1 MVACMFAFTFNDAL
15 MKVSFANIPIFQ
27 SIFVRGLFCLGLIIL
42 YAVTQDNV
50 FKKLSGRDSIIIG
63 VRSGFEAIAAMTFL
77 FALQKMPLANAL
89 SILQSVPLAVCM
101 AGAIFLGEKVG
112 WRRWIAIV
120 LGFGGVLVIIDPSS
134 SDFNLYTFLVLV
146 TVIFASARDILTRSL
161 SADVPSL
168 LVAILT
174 AIPTCAVAGI
184 LTLFYGWK
192 VVPFNDYV
200 ILIEASLLISFGY
213 LFSVLAMRQG
223 EISFVSPFRFTAM
236 IWAIGFGFLFFGE
249 LPNLQTYFG
258 TLVVISTGIYTFR
271 REYLKNK
278 TSIENQKS

>member
-42 YAVTQDNV
+42 YARTQDNV
-50 FKKLSGRDSIIIG
+50 FKKLCKRDSIIIG

-112 WRRWIAIV
+112 WRRWIAIA
-120 LGFGGVLVIIDPSS
+120 LGFGGVIVIIDPSS

-146 TVIFASARDILTRSL
+146 TVIFASARDVLTRSL

-174 AIPTCAVAGI
+174 AIPTCIVAGI
-184 LTLFYGWK
+184 LTFFYGWK
-192 VVPFNDYV
+192 VAPFNDYV

-249 LPNLQTYFG
+249 LPNPQTYFG
-258 TLVVISTGIYTFR
+258 TLVVILTGIYIFR

-278 TSIENQKS
+278 TSMEN

>member
-1 MVACMFAFTFNDAL
+1 MCACMFAFTFNDAL
-15 MKVSFANIPIFQ
+15 MKVSFGSIPIFQ

-42 YAVTQDNV
+42 FACTQDNV
-50 FKKLSGRDSIIIG
+50 FKKLSRRDSTIIG
-63 VRSGFEAIAAMTFL
+63 FRSGFEAIAAMTFL
-77 FALQKMPLANAL
+77 FAIQKMPLANAL

-101 AGAIFLGEKVG
+101 AGAIFLSERVG

-134 SDFNLYTFLVLV
+134 SDFNLYTFLVLI
-146 TVIFASARDILTRSL
+146 TVIFASARDVLTRSL

-174 AIPTCAVAGI
+174 AIPTCAVAGF
-184 LTLFYGWK
+184 LTLFLGWK
-192 VVPFNDYV
+192 EAPTSDYV

-213 LFSVLAMRQG
+213 LFSVMAMRQG

-258 TLVVISTGIYTFR
+258 TLLVISTGIYTFR

-278 TSIENQKS
+278 ISLGNYES

>member
-42 YAVTQDNV
+42 YARTQDNV
-50 FKKLSGRDSIIIG
+50 FKKLCKRDSIIIG

-112 WRRWIAIV
+112 WRRWIAIA
-120 LGFGGVLVIIDPSS
+120 LGFGGVIVIIDPSS

-146 TVIFASARDILTRSL
+146 TVIFASARDVLTRSL

-174 AIPTCAVAGI
+174 AIPTCIVAGI
-184 LTLFYGWK
+184 LTFFYGWK
-192 VVPFNDYV
+192 VAPFNDYV

-213 LFSVLAMRQG
+213 LFSVMAMRQG

-236 IWAIGFGFLFFGE
+236 IGAIGFGFLFFGK

-258 TLVVISTGIYTFR
+258 TLVVISTGIYIFR

-278 TSIENQKS
+278 TSMEN

>member
-42 YAVTQDNV
+42 YARTQDNV
-50 FKKLSGRDSIIIG
+50 FKKLCKRDPIIIG

-112 WRRWIAIV
+112 WRRWIAIT
-120 LGFGGVLVIIDPSS
+120 LGFGVVMVIIDPSS

-146 TVIFASARDILTRSL
+146 TVIFASARDVLT
-161 SADVPSL
+161 
-168 LVAILT
+168 
-174 AIPTCAVAGI
+174 
-184 LTLFYGWK
+184 
-192 VVPFNDYV
+192 
-200 ILIEASLLISFGY
+200 
-213 LFSVLAMRQG
+213 
-223 EISFVSPFRFTAM
+223 
-236 IWAIGFGFLFFGE
+236 
-249 LPNLQTYFG
+249 
-258 TLVVISTGIYTFR
+258 
-271 REYLKNK
+271 
-278 TSIENQKS
+278 

>member
-1 MVACMFAFTFNDAL
+1 MFAFTFNDAL

-42 YAVTQDNV
+42 YAGTQDNV

-134 SDFNLYTFLVLV
+134 SDFNLYTFLVLL
-146 TVIFASARDILTRSL
+146 TVIFASARDVLTRSL

>member
-1 MVACMFAFTFNDAL
+1 MFAFTFNDAL

-42 YAVTQDNV
+42 YARTQDNV
-50 FKKLSGRDSIIIG
+50 FKKLCKRDSIIIG

-112 WRRWIAIV
+112 WRRWIAIA
-120 LGFGGVLVIIDPSS
+120 LGFGGVIVIIDPSS

-146 TVIFASARDILTRSL
+146 TVIFASARDVLTRSL

-174 AIPTCAVAGI
+174 AIPTCIVAGI
-184 LTLFYGWK
+184 LTFFYGWK
-192 VVPFNDYV
+192 VAPFNDYV

-249 LPNLQTYFG
+249 LPNPQTYFG

-271 REYLKNK
+271 REYLKKK
-278 TSIENQKS
+278 TSMEN